1 MRRRVQRLTLDGNGE
16 ELWERRCREV
26 REEMDEALEVCREAD
41 CGVLWF
47 QSPLQTLA
55 SGEAV
60 LSCSSSS
67 AVPMLSPT
75 LTARPSAGG

>member
-1 MRRRVQRLTLDGNGE
+1 MRRRIQRLTLDGNGE
-16 ELWERRCREV
+16 ELWERRSREV

-47 QSPLQTLA
+47 QSPFQTLA

-75 LTARPSAGG
+75 LTRPSAGG